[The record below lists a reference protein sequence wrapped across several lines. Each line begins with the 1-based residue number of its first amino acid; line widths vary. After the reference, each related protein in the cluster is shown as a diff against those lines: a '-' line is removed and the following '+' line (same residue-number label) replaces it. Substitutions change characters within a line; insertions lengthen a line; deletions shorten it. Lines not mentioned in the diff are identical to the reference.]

1 MTPKK
6 KAKELVDKFIDY
18 AYHWDE
24 GFTLPKEDTPI
35 WNAKQCALICV
46 DEMKE
51 LLNNYSADV
60 ESVMDK
66 MTDSYFEYFEEVKQE
81 INLLS

>member
-1 MTPKK
+1 MEAKD
-6 KAKELVDKFIDY
+6 KAKELVDRFIDY

-46 DEMKE
+46 DEMKLILPFGE
-51 LLNNYSADV
+51 VYT
-60 ESVMDK
+60 EK
-66 MTDSYFEYFEEVKQE
+66 MLYYFEQVKQE
-81 INLLS
+81 INLL